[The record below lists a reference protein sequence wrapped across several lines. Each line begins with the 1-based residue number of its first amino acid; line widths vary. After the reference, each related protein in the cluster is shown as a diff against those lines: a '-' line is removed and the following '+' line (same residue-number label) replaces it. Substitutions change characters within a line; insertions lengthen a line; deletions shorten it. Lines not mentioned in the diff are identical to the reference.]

1 MEGSV
6 PARPRRSHFAPFA
19 AVGLASM
26 LGLAGCAPYIGTTAA
41 SYLRKVREDPDP
53 NVRYLAYAK
62 LANPQCYDTPT
73 QKAEAVQ
80 ILIEKMKKGKEPIAS
95 RAVICRTLGELHDP
109 AARDAILKAVN
120 DTEPVVRIE
129 ACRALG
135 KVGQTEDATVLS
147 RIMTLDTLEDCRI
160 AAIEALADLKP
171 DDARITRIL
180 VANLENDDPATRLAA
195 LNALRRITGRDLG
208 VDPGPWQ
215 KLIGSD
221 TAPTMIASK
230 KARRTTVEP
239 PPTVTASTTPAPTP
253 NPAPGLAP
261 AYPPQPPPRSDPN
274 IDGAMRPAGYPPEPR
289 TYLPR

>member
-6 PARPRRSHFAPFA
+6 SARPRHSQFAPVVA
-19 AVGLASM
+19 AGLASV
-26 LGLAGCAPYIGTTAA
+26 LGLAGCSSYIGTTAS
-41 SYLRKVREDPDP
+41 SYLHRVREDPDP

-80 ILIEKMKKGKEPIAS
+80 VLIEKMKKGQEPIAS
-95 RAVICRTLGELHDP
+95 RAVICRTLGELRDP

-135 KVGQTEDATVLS
+135 KVGKTEDATVLS
-147 RIMTLDTLEDCRI
+147 RIMTVDTLEDCRI
-160 AAIEALADLKP
+160 AAIEALAELKP

-180 VANLENDDPATRLAA
+180 VANLENDDPATRFAA
-195 LNALRRITGRDLG
+195 LNALRRMTGRDLG
-208 VDPGPWQ
+208 VEPGPWQ
-215 KLIGSD
+215 KLIGDDAGS
-221 TAPTMIASK
+221 TMIASK
-230 KARRTTVEP
+230 KSKRAASA
-239 PPTVTASTTPAPTP
+239 PPTLMASTSTTPAPT
-253 NPAPGLAP
+253 AAP
-261 AYPPQPPPRSDPN
+261 AYPPQPAPRSDPN